1 MRLIIRTGLFLL
13 LLAGRVYAQ
22 PGVSD
27 QVSQQIENAI
37 SSNFGSLYELDAII
51 SVDSQQ
57 VDIEIPGVQITKSDQ
72 SLKGAYIF
80 TVVGRK
86 INPFT
91 AHKGFIGL
99 FKNGQILWH
108 SDMVI
113 NDVRARSTAIEGI
126 MDLNND
132 GTLEIITRWSE
143 GTENGGPDYLWIF
156 SWNGV
161 TGTLLNDV
169 DKKGQS
175 VLVSVSEYFAI
186 TDLNG
191 DGILE
196 ITGSWSEDTSI
207 QPTENPVVYSW
218 NGQKYGK
225 WKDQQSSKK
234 KDQR

>member
-1 MRLIIRTGLFLL
+1 MRLIIRTSLFLV

-22 PGVSD
+22 PGVND
-27 QVSQQIENAI
+27 QIAQQIENAV
-37 SSNFGSLYELDAII
+37 SSSFGNLYELDAII

-57 VDIEIPGVQITKSDQ
+57 VDIEIPGAQITRSDQ

-80 TVVGRK
+80 TVVGTQ
-86 INPFT
+86 IDQFT
-91 AHKGFIGL
+91 AQRGFVGV

-108 SDMVI
+108 SDTVI

-169 DKKGQS
+169 DSGGQS
-175 VLVSVSEYFAI
+175 VLISVDEYFGVCKN
-186 TDLNG
+186 LCVNG
-191 DGILE
+191 KLA
-196 ITGSWSEDTSI
+196 S
-207 QPTENPVVYSW
+207 
-218 NGQKYGK
+218 
-225 WKDQQSSKK
+225 
-234 KDQR
+234 